1 MYPDFELDKFT
12 TDETKFDIYANG
24 RMAKIIDVAE
34 YHPFIFKHKTM
45 NISTMKFGFYKNK
58 AGKWIMI
65 R

>member
-1 MYPDFELDKFT
+1 MDFELDKFT

-24 RMAKIIDVAE
+24 RMARIIDVAE

-45 NISTMKFGFYKNK
+45 NIISTMKFGFYKNK